1 MRTMSE
7 ADRIRWQCRRGMLE
21 LDLALAAFMERH
33 FEALDSAELER
44 LKTLLDW
51 PDHDLF
57 DLVMGRTEIGDAAY
71 TGLIDR
77 LRESCATPAAPEA
90 MICSENGRML

>member
-1 MRTMSE
+1 MSE
-7 ADRIRWQCRRGMLE
+7 ADRIRWHCRRGMLE

-33 FEALDSAELER
+33 FEALDSAELKR

-57 DLVMGRTEIGDAAY
+57 DLVMGRTQIGDAAY
-71 TGLIDR
+71 KGLIDR
-77 LRESCATPAAPEA
+77 LRESCAT
-90 MICSENGRML
+90 